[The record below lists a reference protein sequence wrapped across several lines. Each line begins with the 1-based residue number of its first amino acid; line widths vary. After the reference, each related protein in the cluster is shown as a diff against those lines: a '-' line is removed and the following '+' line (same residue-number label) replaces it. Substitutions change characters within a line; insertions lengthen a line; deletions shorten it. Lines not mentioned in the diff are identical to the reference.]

1 MRRNL
6 LILIPQFAWITVA
19 LSGCGDS
26 SGSQSPRSPT
36 EAIRECV
43 RNSDTKLD
51 EALAEDTVVAT
62 AREIVQLLDDYE
74 DTKEMKPFIQ
84 FHRGVEM
91 LEQMATRGDSHEDL
105 KSVIEKLKEL
115 ASQLLSQKPT

>member
-1 MRRNL
+1 M
-6 LILIPQFAWITVA
+6 
-19 LSGCGDS
+19 
-26 SGSQSPRSPT
+26 
-36 EAIRECV
+36 CV